1 MVLKQE
7 GVREISKGIKKF
19 QGFRDENCGI
29 LQSTSSGG
37 RELKDIWR
45 GLRSCYLLSTSS
57 RGRELKGYQS
67 GDGYERHVVDLL
79 GRSGIEMDY
88 SLFLYSNHPTS
99 RPARDV

>member
-37 RELKDIWR
+37 RELKDSQR
-45 GLRSCYLLSTSS
+45 GNLDHEECRPP
-57 RGRELKGYQS
+57 RE
-67 GDGYERHVVDLL
+67 VV
-79 GRSGIEMDY
+79 
-88 SLFLYSNHPTS
+88 N
-99 RPARDV
+99 

>member
-37 RELKDIWR
+37 RELKGKRVWDLAR
-45 GLRSCYLLSTSS
+45 GWKSTSS
-57 RGRELKGYQS
+57 GGRELKGHPAQTS
-67 GDGYERHVVDLL
+67 PAAWRRPPREVV
-79 GRSGIEMDY
+79 
-88 SLFLYSNHPTS
+88 N
-99 RPARDV
+99 

>member
-37 RELKDIWR
+37 RELKVFFDPVLFFLS
-45 GLRSCYLLSTSS
+45 GSTSS
-57 RGRELKGYQS
+57 GGRELKWITLCFYIQIIR
-67 GDGYERHVVDLL
+67 RHVPR
-79 GRSGIEMDY
+79 GTCE
-88 SLFLYSNHPTS
+88 
-99 RPARDV
+99 

>member
-37 RELKDIWR
+37 RELKAVYCPE
-45 GLRSCYLLSTSS
+45 LRASVIESTSS
-57 RGRELKGYQS
+57 GGRELKGDVQRRNYINQ
-67 GDGYERHVVDLL
+67 DVDLL
-79 GRSGIEMDY
+79 GR
-88 SLFLYSNHPTS
+88 L
-99 RPARDV
+99 

>member
-37 RELKDIWR
+37 RELKEFLPFVHR
-45 GLRSCYLLSTSS
+45 YGSGCRPP
-57 RGRELKGYQS
+57 RE
-67 GDGYERHVVDLL
+67 VV
-79 GRSGIEMDY
+79 
-88 SLFLYSNHPTS
+88 N
-99 RPARDV
+99 

>member
-37 RELKDIWR
+37 RELKGNIA
-45 GLRSCYLLSTSS
+45 S
-57 RGRELKGYQS
+57 RDGKTVQGRPPRE
-67 GDGYERHVVDLL
+67 VV
-79 GRSGIEMDY
+79 
-88 SLFLYSNHPTS
+88 N
-99 RPARDV
+99 

>member
-29 LQSTSSGG
+29 LQSTSSG
-37 RELKDIWR
+37 
-45 GLRSCYLLSTSS
+45 
-57 RGRELKGYQS
+57 GRELKGYQS

>member
-37 RELKDIWR
+37 RELKVHKRRAIRNW
-45 GLRSCYLLSTSS
+45 SWSTSS
-57 RGRELKGYQS
+57 GGRELKEFCLPVVDVVSQ
-67 GDGYERHVVDLL
+67 VDLL
-79 GRSGIEMDY
+79 GRS
-88 SLFLYSNHPTS
+88 
-99 RPARDV
+99 

>member
-37 RELKDIWR
+37 RELKEFVRTTYTR
-45 GLRSCYLLSTSS
+45 G
-57 RGRELKGYQS
+57 
-67 GDGYERHVVDLL
+67 
-79 GRSGIEMDY
+79 
-88 SLFLYSNHPTS
+88 
-99 RPARDV
+99 

>member
-37 RELKDIWR
+37 RELKVAKSDIE
-45 GLRSCYLLSTSS
+45 SSKLLSTSLG
-57 RGRELKGYQS
+57 GRELKGAN
-67 GDGYERHVVDLL
+67 R
-79 GRSGIEMDY
+79 RSEND
-88 SLFLYSNHPTS
+88 
-99 RPARDV
+99 RR

>member
-37 RELKDIWR
+37 RELKGKRVWDLAR
-45 GLRSCYLLSTSS
+45 GWKSTSS
-57 RGRELKGYQS
+57 GGRELKETAQLS
-67 GDGYERHVVDLL
+67 TLCT
-79 GRSGIEMDY
+79 S
-88 SLFLYSNHPTS
+88 S
-99 RPARDV
+99 RPPREVVN

>member
-37 RELKDIWR
+37 RELKVAVRD
-45 GLRSCYLLSTSS
+45 GSAPTTVSTSS
-57 RGRELKGYQS
+57 GGRELKELCVLHTRA
-67 GDGYERHVVDLL
+67 DEKVDLL
-79 GRSGIEMDY
+79 GRS
-88 SLFLYSNHPTS
+88 
-99 RPARDV
+99 

>member
-37 RELKDIWR
+37 RELKDHIAWISR
-45 GLRSCYLLSTSS
+45 IAFLR
-57 RGRELKGYQS
+57 RPPRE
-67 GDGYERHVVDLL
+67 VV
-79 GRSGIEMDY
+79 
-88 SLFLYSNHPTS
+88 N
-99 RPARDV
+99 

>member
-37 RELKDIWR
+37 RELKGSIP
-45 GLRSCYLLSTSS
+45 SISPYLFI
-57 RGRELKGYQS
+57 
-67 GDGYERHVVDLL
+67 VDLL
-79 GRSGIEMDY
+79 ERS
-88 SLFLYSNHPTS
+88 
-99 RPARDV
+99 

>member
-37 RELKDIWR
+37 RELKALEDYNAIVE
-45 GLRSCYLLSTSS
+45 S
-57 RGRELKGYQS
+57 GRPPRE
-67 GDGYERHVVDLL
+67 VV
-79 GRSGIEMDY
+79 
-88 SLFLYSNHPTS
+88 N
-99 RPARDV
+99 

>member
-37 RELKDIWR
+37 RELKGSVFGSHWW
-45 GLRSCYLLSTSS
+45 
-57 RGRELKGYQS
+57 
-67 GDGYERHVVDLL
+67 L
-79 GRSGIEMDY
+79 G
-88 SLFLYSNHPTS
+88 S
-99 RPARDV
+99 RPPREVVN

>member
-37 RELKDIWR
+37 RELKGNGESVTIATTECR
-45 GLRSCYLLSTSS
+45 PP
-57 RGRELKGYQS
+57 RE
-67 GDGYERHVVDLL
+67 VV
-79 GRSGIEMDY
+79 
-88 SLFLYSNHPTS
+88 N
-99 RPARDV
+99 

>member
-37 RELKDIWR
+37 RELK
-45 GLRSCYLLSTSS
+45 GGASNTTTATASGSTSS
-57 RGRELKGYQS
+57 GGRELKDS
-67 GDGYERHVVDLL
+67 DVDLFFT
-79 GRSGIEMDY
+79 G
-88 SLFLYSNHPTS
+88 
-99 RPARDV
+99 

>member
-37 RELKDIWR
+37 RELKGDPPADV
-45 GLRSCYLLSTSS
+45 SS
-57 RGRELKGYQS
+57 RPCRPPRE
-67 GDGYERHVVDLL
+67 VV
-79 GRSGIEMDY
+79 
-88 SLFLYSNHPTS
+88 N
-99 RPARDV
+99 

>member
-37 RELKDIWR
+37 RELKEQLLWDRR
-45 GLRSCYLLSTSS
+45 GDSESTSS
-57 RGRELKGYQS
+57 GGRELKGEKPRRQKTS
-67 GDGYERHVVDLL
+67 RQQVDLL
-79 GRSGIEMDY
+79 GRS
-88 SLFLYSNHPTS
+88 
-99 RPARDV
+99 

>member
-37 RELKDIWR
+37 RELKDTCHLLLHVCIW
-45 GLRSCYLLSTSS
+45 STSS
-57 RGRELKGYQS
+57 GGRELK
-67 GDGYERHVVDLL
+67 DEII
-79 GRSGIEMDY
+79 RS
-88 SLFLYSNHPTS
+88 
-99 RPARDV
+99 

>member
-37 RELKDIWR
+37 RELKDIEID
-45 GLRSCYLLSTSS
+45 SKMPATP
-57 RGRELKGYQS
+57 
-67 GDGYERHVVDLL
+67 VDLL
-79 GRSGIEMDY
+79 GRS
-88 SLFLYSNHPTS
+88 
-99 RPARDV
+99 

>member
-37 RELKDIWR
+37 RELKDHIACISR
-45 GLRSCYLLSTSS
+45 IAFLR
-57 RGRELKGYQS
+57 RPPRE
-67 GDGYERHVVDLL
+67 VV
-79 GRSGIEMDY
+79 
-88 SLFLYSNHPTS
+88 N
-99 RPARDV
+99 